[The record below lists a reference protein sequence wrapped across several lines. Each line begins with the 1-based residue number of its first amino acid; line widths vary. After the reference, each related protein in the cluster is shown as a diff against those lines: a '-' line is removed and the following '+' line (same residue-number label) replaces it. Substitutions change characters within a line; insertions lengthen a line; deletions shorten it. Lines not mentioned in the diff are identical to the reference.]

1 MATSE
6 LDTTPVEWKVVRENL
21 VQLHCEDVSWEQAT
35 DKIPLDLVRYLLG
48 DLVPHLSTLVFLRGN
63 RCLFTI
69 DWTKIPNSYAVWQYM
84 VDNSFH
90 KRTSMQVAHYHFTFM
105 LSHVGPKYED
115 LVDLYCQ
122 AHLGEPH
129 PSFRKEDVWVQGS
142 LQLMEHP
149 EMLYLPPNL
158 PGSTPKKANI
168 AKPQAGSDLPSLE
181 EMGQQ
186 ELVELVKQL
195 LAERANRQTPLANPN
210 KDVTVAGHTSMNQES
225 LIQSSQAILQG
236 LAEGGYIHAKTPKFE
251 SFFGDEKKNKLDFD
265 MWERQVMSAATT
277 HSGAAIKQA
286 MMQSLKGQ
294 VLMVT
299 SALPPDA
306 SWEKLLQALKIKY
319 QDKAPYDVLMAQ
331 FYGTKMDIDE
341 KCASFGTRL
350 EQKLNQVSLQYPD
363 KISKTMYWNCV
374 RERFF
379 HGLPK
384 DLRTNLRTQF
394 DSGAIY
400 YQMLELAR
408 IVESENFHENSG
420 IETKATSN
428 KGKSKINV
436 ASVDNPTQQMQQLQ
450 GAVKGLTKLLQNN
463 QQQTQLPQIPLFVS
477 QTGPKGTQENVNTLP
492 QATNGQGST
501 APQRGRGGR
510 GGYRGRGGRG
520 RGGMILCYWCRD
532 FLPKEQA
539 NHKVA
544 QCPYQKQ
551 AKNDWWK
558 NQLSTVQGNA
568 QVAQPNTEE
577 TRKGNYCKI
586 YWRGT
591 SRFPK

>member
-1 MATSE
+1 MATSG
-6 LDTTPVEWKVVRENL
+6 LDTTSVEWKVVRENL

-69 DWTKIPNSYAVWQYM
+69 DWTNIPNSYAVWQYM

-90 KRTSMQVAHYHFTFM
+90 KRTSMQVAHYPFTFM

-142 LQLMEHP
+142 LQPMEHP

-158 PGSTPKKANI
+158 PGSTPKKA
-168 AKPQAGSDLPSLE
+168 KPQPRNDPPRLE
-181 EMGQQ
+181 QMGQQ

-195 LAERANRQTPLANPN
+195 LEERANRQTPLSNPN
-210 KDVTVAGHTSMNQES
+210 KDATVAGHTSMNQES
-225 LIQSSQAILQG
+225 LIQNSQAILQG

-251 SFFGDEKKNKLDFD
+251 SFFGDEKKNKLEFD
-265 MWERQVMSAATT
+265 MWERQVLSAATT

-294 VLMVT
+294 ALMVT

-350 EQKLNQVSLQYPD
+350 EQKLNQVSLQYPN
-363 KISKTMYWNCV
+363 KISETMYWNYV

-384 DLRTNLRTQF
+384 DMRTNLRTQF
-394 DSGAIY
+394 DSGATY

-420 IETKATSN
+420 NETKSTSY
-428 KGKSKINV
+428 KGKSKVNI
-436 ASVDNPTQQMQQLQ
+436 ASVDNPTQQIQQMQQLQ

-463 QQQTQLPQIPLFVS
+463 QQPTQLPQIPQFVP
-477 QTGPKGTQENVNTLP
+477 QIGPKGTQENVITSP

-501 APQRGRGGR
+501 TPQRGRGGR

-520 RGGMILCYWCRD
+520 RGGLMLCYWCRD

-551 AKNDWWK
+551 AKSEYWK
-558 NQLSTVQGNA
+558 NQLGTVQENTQA
-568 QVAQPNTEE
+568 TQSNTEE
-577 TRKGNYCKI
+577 N
-586 YWRGT
+586 
-591 SRFPK
+591 

>member
-90 KRTSMQVAHYHFTFM
+90 KRTSIQVAHYHFTFM

-142 LQLMEHP
+142 LQPMEHP

-168 AKPQAGSDLPSLE
+168 AKPQSRSDLPSLE

-195 LAERANRQTPLANPN
+195 LEERANRPTPLSNRN
-210 KDVTVAGHTSMNQES
+210 KDATVAGHTSMNQES

-265 MWERQVMSAATT
+265 MWERQV
-277 HSGAAIKQA
+277 I
-286 MMQSLKGQ
+286 
-294 VLMVT
+294 
-299 SALPPDA
+299 
-306 SWEKLLQALKIKY
+306 
-319 QDKAPYDVLMAQ
+319 
-331 FYGTKMDIDE
+331 
-341 KCASFGTRL
+341 
-350 EQKLNQVSLQYPD
+350 VS
-363 KISKTMYWNCV
+363 S
-374 RERFF
+374 
-379 HGLPK
+379 H
-384 DLRTNLRTQF
+384 NLFR
-394 DSGAIY
+394 
-400 YQMLELAR
+400 
-408 IVESENFHENSG
+408 
-420 IETKATSN
+420 
-428 KGKSKINV
+428 
-436 ASVDNPTQQMQQLQ
+436 
-450 GAVKGLTKLLQNN
+450 
-463 QQQTQLPQIPLFVS
+463 
-477 QTGPKGTQENVNTLP
+477 
-492 QATNGQGST
+492 GS
-501 APQRGRGGR
+501 
-510 GGYRGRGGRG
+510 
-520 RGGMILCYWCRD
+520 
-532 FLPKEQA
+532 
-539 NHKVA
+539 H
-544 QCPYQKQ
+544 
-551 AKNDWWK
+551 
-558 NQLSTVQGNA
+558 
-568 QVAQPNTEE
+568 
-577 TRKGNYCKI
+577 
-586 YWRGT
+586 
-591 SRFPK
+591 

>member
-21 VQLHCEDVSWEQAT
+21 VQLHCEDVCWEQAT

-69 DWTKIPNSYAVWQYM
+69 DWTNISNSYAVWQYM

-90 KRTSMQVAHYHFTFM
+90 KRTTIQVAHYHFTFM

-129 PSFRKEDVWVQGS
+129 PSFRKEDVWAQGS
-142 LQLMEHP
+142 LQPMEHP

-158 PGSTPKKANI
+158 PGSTPKKA
-168 AKPQAGSDLPSLE
+168 KPQSRNDSPRLE

-195 LAERANRQTPLANPN
+195 LEERANRQTPLSNPN
-210 KDVTVAGHTSMNQES
+210 KDDTVAGHTSMNQES

-265 MWERQVMSAATT
+265 MWERQVLSAATT

-294 VLMVT
+294 ALMVT

-350 EQKLNQVSLQYPD
+350 EQKLNQVNLQYPK
-363 KISKTMYWNCV
+363 KISETMYWNYV

-384 DLRTNLRTQF
+384 DMRTNLRTQF
-394 DSGAIY
+394 DSGATY

-420 IETKATSN
+420 NEAKTTSN

-436 ASVDNPTQQMQQLQ
+436 ASVDNPTQQIQQMQQLQ

-463 QQQTQLPQIPLFVS
+463 QQSTQLPQIPQFVP
-477 QTGPKGTQENVNTLP
+477 QTGSKGTQENVNTLP
-492 QATNGQGST
+492 QTANGQGST
-501 APQRGRGGR
+501 TPQRGRGGR

-520 RGGMILCYWCRD
+520 RGRLILWYWCRD
-532 FLPKEQA
+532 FLPKDQA

-558 NQLSTVQGNA
+558 NQLGTVQGNA
-568 QVAQPNTEE
+568 QVSQSNTEE
-577 TRKGNYCKI
+577 N
-586 YWRGT
+586 
-591 SRFPK
+591 

>member
-1 MATSE
+1 
-6 LDTTPVEWKVVRENL
+6 
-21 VQLHCEDVSWEQAT
+21 
-35 DKIPLDLVRYLLG
+35 
-48 DLVPHLSTLVFLRGN
+48 
-63 RCLFTI
+63 
-69 DWTKIPNSYAVWQYM
+69 
-84 VDNSFH
+84 
-90 KRTSMQVAHYHFTFM
+90 MQVAHYHFTFM

-129 PSFRKEDVWVQGS
+129 PSFRKEDIWVQGS
-142 LQLMEHP
+142 LQPMEHP

-158 PGSTPKKANI
+158 PGFTPKKANI
-168 AKPQAGSDLPSLE
+168 AKPQPRSDLPSCE

-195 LAERANRQTPLANPN
+195 LEERANRPTPLSNPN
-210 KDVTVAGHTSMNQES
+210 KDATVAGHTSMNQES

-265 MWERQVMSAATT
+265 MWERQVLSAATT

-294 VLMVT
+294 ALMVT

-350 EQKLNQVSLQYPD
+350 EQKLNQVSLQYPN
-363 KISKTMYWNCV
+363 KISETMYWNCV
-374 RERFF
+374 RKRFF

-384 DLRTNLRTQF
+384 DMRTNLRTQF
-394 DSGAIY
+394 DSGATY

-420 IETKATSN
+420 NEAKITSN

-436 ASVDNPTQQMQQLQ
+436 ASVDNPTQQIQQMQQLQ

-463 QQQTQLPQIPLFVS
+463 QQPTQLPQIPQFVP
-477 QTGPKGTQENVNTLP
+477 QAGPKGTQENVNTLP

-501 APQRGRGGR
+501 TPQ
-510 GGYRGRGGRG
+510 RGRGGRG
-520 RGGMILCYWCRD
+520 RGGLILCYWCRD

-551 AKNDWWK
+551 AKDDWWK

-568 QVAQPNTEE
+568 QVTQPNSEE
-577 TRKGNYCKI
+577 N
-586 YWRGT
+586 
-591 SRFPK
+591 

>member
-1 MATSE
+1 
-6 LDTTPVEWKVVRENL
+6 
-21 VQLHCEDVSWEQAT
+21 
-35 DKIPLDLVRYLLG
+35 
-48 DLVPHLSTLVFLRGN
+48 
-63 RCLFTI
+63 
-69 DWTKIPNSYAVWQYM
+69 
-84 VDNSFH
+84 
-90 KRTSMQVAHYHFTFM
+90 MQVAHYHFTFM

-122 AHLGEPH
+122 AYLGEPH

-142 LQLMEHP
+142 LQPMEHP
-149 EMLYLPPNL
+149 EMLYLPSTL

-168 AKPQAGSDLPSLE
+168 AKPQSRSDLPSLE

-195 LAERANRQTPLANPN
+195 LEERANRPTPLSNPN

-225 LIQSSQAILQG
+225 LIQNSQAILQG

-294 VLMVT
+294 ALVVT

-331 FYGTKMDIDE
+331 FYSTKMDIDE

-363 KISKTMYWNCV
+363 KISETMYWNCV

-379 HGLPK
+379 HGLSK
-384 DLRTNLRTQF
+384 DMRTNLRTQF
-394 DSGAIY
+394 DSGATY

-420 IETKATSN
+420 TETKNTSN
-428 KGKSKINV
+428 KGKSKVNV
-436 ASVDNPTQQMQQLQ
+436 ASVDNPTQQIQQMQQLQ
-450 GAVKGLTKLLQNN
+450 GAVKGLAKLLQNN
-463 QQQTQLPQIPLFVS
+463 QQQTQLPQVPQFVP

-501 APQRGRGGR
+501 TPQGGRGGR
-510 GGYRGRGGRG
+510 GGYRGRG
-520 RGGMILCYWCRD
+520 RGGLILRYWCRD
-532 FLPKEQA
+532 FLPREQA

-577 TRKGNYCKI
+577 N
-586 YWRGT
+586 
-591 SRFPK
+591 

>member
-69 DWTKIPNSYAVWQYM
+69 DWAKIPNSYAVWQYM

-90 KRTSMQVAHYHFTFM
+90 KRTPIQVAHYHFTFM
-105 LSHVGPKYED
+105 LSHVGPRYEG

-142 LQLMEHP
+142 LQPMEHP

-168 AKPQAGSDLPSLE
+168 AKPQSRSDLPSLE

-195 LAERANRQTPLANPN
+195 LEEKANRPTPLSNPN
-210 KDVTVAGHTSMNQES
+210 KDATVAGHTSMNQES

-265 MWERQVMSAATT
+265 MWERQVLPAATT

-294 VLMVT
+294 ALMVT
-299 SALPPDA
+299 SVLPPDA

-331 FYGTKMDIDE
+331 FHGTKMDIDE

-350 EQKLNQVSLQYPD
+350 EEKLNQVSLQYPN
-363 KISKTMYWNCV
+363 KISETMYCNCV
-374 RERFF
+374 TERFF

-384 DLRTNLRTQF
+384 DMRTNLRTQF
-394 DSGAIY
+394 DSGATY

-408 IVESENFHENSG
+408 IVESNEAK
-420 IETKATSN
+420 TTSN
-428 KGKSKINV
+428 KGKSKVNV
-436 ASVDNPTQQMQQLQ
+436 ASVDNPTQQIQQMQQLQ

-463 QQQTQLPQIPLFVS
+463 QQQTQLPQIPQFVP
-477 QTGPKGTQENVNTLP
+477 QTGQKGIQENVNTLP
-492 QATNGQGST
+492 QATNSQGST
-501 APQRGRGGR
+501 TPQRGRGGR

-520 RGGMILCYWCRD
+520 RGGLILCYWCRD

-544 QCPYQKQ
+544 HCPYQKP
-551 AKNDWWK
+551 AKDDWWK
-558 NQLSTVQGNA
+558 NHISTVQGNA
-568 QVAQPNTEE
+568 QVTQPNSEE
-577 TRKGNYCKI
+577 N
-586 YWRGT
+586 
-591 SRFPK
+591 

>member
-35 DKIPLDLVRYLLG
+35 DKILLDLVRYLLG

-63 RCLFTI
+63 RCFFTI
-69 DWTKIPNSYAVWQYM
+69 DWTKIPNSYAVWQNM

-122 AHLGEPH
+122 AHLGEPY

-142 LQLMEHP
+142 LQPMEHP
-149 EMLYLPPNL
+149 GMLYLPPNL

-168 AKPQAGSDLPSLE
+168 AKPQSRSDLPSLE

-195 LAERANRQTPLANPN
+195 LEERANRPTPLSNPN
-210 KDVTVAGHTSMNQES
+210 KDATVAGHTSMNQES

-236 LAEGGYIHAKTPKFE
+236 LAEGGYIYAKTPKFE

-265 MWERQVMSAATT
+265 MWERQVLSAATT

-294 VLMVT
+294 ALMVT

-350 EQKLNQVSLQYPD
+350 EQKLNQVSLQYPN
-363 KISKTMYWNCV
+363 KISETMYWNYV

-384 DLRTNLRTQF
+384 YMRTNLRTQF
-394 DSGAIY
+394 DSGATY

-420 IETKATSN
+420 NEAKTTSN

-436 ASVDNPTQQMQQLQ
+436 ASVDNPIQQIQQMQQLQ

-463 QQQTQLPQIPLFVS
+463 QQPTQLPQIPQFVP
-477 QTGPKGTQENVNTLP
+477 QAGPKGTQENVNTLP

-501 APQRGRGGR
+501 TPQRGRGGR

-520 RGGMILCYWCRD
+520 RGGLILCYWCRD
-532 FLPKEQA
+532 FLPKDQA

-558 NQLSTVQGNA
+558 NQLGTVQGNA
-568 QVAQPNTEE
+568 QVTQPNIEE
-577 TRKGNYCKI
+577 N
-586 YWRGT
+586 
-591 SRFPK
+591 

>member
-1 MATSE
+1 MATSG
-6 LDTTPVEWKVVRENL
+6 LDTTSVEWKVVRENL

-69 DWTKIPNSYAVWQYM
+69 DWTNIPNSYAVWQYM

-129 PSFRKEDVWVQGS
+129 PSFRKEDVWIQGS
-142 LQLMEHP
+142 LQPMEHP

-158 PGSTPKKANI
+158 PGSTPKKA
-168 AKPQAGSDLPSLE
+168 KPQPRNDPPRLE

-195 LAERANRQTPLANPN
+195 LEERANRQTPLLNPN
-210 KDVTVAGHTSMNQES
+210 KGATVAGHTSMNQES
-225 LIQSSQAILQG
+225 LIQNSQAILQG

-265 MWERQVMSAATT
+265 MWERQVLSAATT

-294 VLMVT
+294 ALMVT

-350 EQKLNQVSLQYPD
+350 EQKLNQVSLQYPN
-363 KISKTMYWNCV
+363 KIGETMYWNYV

-384 DLRTNLRTQF
+384 DMRTNLRTQF
-394 DSGAIY
+394 DSGATY

-420 IETKATSN
+420 NETKSTSY
-428 KGKSKINV
+428 KGKSKVNI
-436 ASVDNPTQQMQQLQ
+436 ASVDNPTQQIQQMQQLQ
-450 GAVKGLTKLLQNN
+450 GAVKSLTKLLQNN
-463 QQQTQLPQIPLFVS
+463 QQPTQLPQIPQFVP
-477 QTGPKGTQENVNTLP
+477 QTGPKGTQENVITSP

-501 APQRGRGGR
+501 TPQRGRGGR

-520 RGGMILCYWCRD
+520 RGGLMLCYWCRD

-551 AKNDWWK
+551 AKSEYWK
-558 NQLSTVQGNA
+558 NQLGTVQENTQA
-568 QVAQPNTEE
+568 TQSNTEE
-577 TRKGNYCKI
+577 N
-586 YWRGT
+586 
-591 SRFPK
+591 

>member
-1 MATSE
+1 MATSG
-6 LDTTPVEWKVVRENL
+6 LDTTSIEWKVVRENL

-35 DKIPLDLVRYLLG
+35 DKIPHDLVRYLLG
-48 DLVPHLSTLVFLRGN
+48 DLVPHLNTLVFLRGN

-69 DWTKIPNSYAVWQYM
+69 DWTNIPNSYAVWQYM
-84 VDNSFH
+84 LDNSFH
-90 KRTSMQVAHYHFTFM
+90 KRSSLQVAHYHFTFM

-115 LVDLYCQ
+115 LVDIYCQ

-142 LQLMEHP
+142 LQPMEHP

-158 PGSTPKKANI
+158 PGSTPKKAN
-168 AKPQAGSDLPSLE
+168 PQPRNDSPRLE

-195 LAERANRQTPLANPN
+195 LEERANKQAPFSNPT
-210 KDVTVAGHTSMNQES
+210 KDATVAGHTSMNQES
-225 LIQSSQAILQG
+225 LIQNSQAILQG

-265 MWERQVMSAATT
+265 MWERQVLSAATT
-277 HSGAAIKQA
+277 HAGSAIKQA

-294 VLMVT
+294 ALMVT
-299 SALPPDA
+299 SALPPEA
-306 SWEKLLQALKIKY
+306 SWEKLLGSLKIKY

-363 KISKTMYWNCV
+363 KISETMYWNYV

-384 DLRTNLRTQF
+384 DMRTNLRTQF
-394 DSGAIY
+394 DSGATY

-420 IETKATSN
+420 NETKATSY
-428 KGKSKINV
+428 KGKSKVNI
-436 ASVDNPTQQMQQLQ
+436 ASVDNPTQQVQQMQQLQ

-463 QQQTQLPQIPLFVS
+463 QQPNQLTQIPQFVP
-477 QTGPKGTQENVNTLP
+477 QTGPKGIQESVITSP
-492 QATNGQGST
+492 QA
-501 APQRGRGGR
+501 QRGRGGR

-520 RGGMILCYWCRD
+520 RGRGGLMLCYWCRD

-551 AKNDWWK
+551 AKSEYWK
-558 NQLSTVQGNA
+558 NQLGTVQENT
-568 QVAQPNTEE
+568 QPTQSNTEE
-577 TRKGNYCKI
+577 N
-586 YWRGT
+586 
-591 SRFPK
+591 

>member
-1 MATSE
+1 MATNE
-6 LDTTPVEWKVVRENL
+6 LDTTSVEWKVVRENL
-21 VQLHCEDVSWEQAT
+21 VQLHCEDVSWDQAT

-129 PSFRKEDVWVQGS
+129 PSFRKEDVRVQGS
-142 LQLMEHP
+142 LQPMEHP

-158 PGSTPKKANI
+158 PGSTPKKADI
-168 AKPQAGSDLPSLE
+168 AKPQSRSDLPSLK

-195 LAERANRQTPLANPN
+195 LEERANRPTPLSNPN
-210 KDVTVAGHTSMNQES
+210 KDATVAGHTSMNQES

-265 MWERQVMSAATT
+265 MWERQVLSAATT

-294 VLMVT
+294 ALMVT
-299 SALPPDA
+299 SALPPEA
-306 SWEKLLQALKIKY
+306 SWDKLLQALKIKY
-319 QDKAPYDVLMAQ
+319 QDKAPCDVLMAQ
-331 FYGTKMDIDE
+331 FYSTKMDIDE

-350 EQKLNQVSLQYPD
+350 EQKLNQVSLQYPN
-363 KISKTMYWNCV
+363 KISKTMYWNYV

-384 DLRTNLRTQF
+384 DMRTNLRTQF
-394 DSGAIY
+394 DSGATY

-420 IETKATSN
+420 NEAKSTSH
-428 KGKSKINV
+428 KGKSKVNV
-436 ASVDNPTQQMQQLQ
+436 ASVDNPTQQIQQMQQLQ

-463 QQQTQLPQIPLFVS
+463 QQPTQLPQIPQFVP
-477 QTGPKGTQENVNTLP
+477 QTGPKGTQENVITSP
-492 QATNGQGST
+492 QATNGQGSAT
-501 APQRGRGGR
+501 PQRGRGGR

-520 RGGMILCYWCRD
+520 RGGLMLCYWCRD

-551 AKNDWWK
+551 AKTDYWK
-558 NQLSTVQGNA
+558 NQLGTVQGNTQA
-568 QVAQPNTEE
+568 TQSNTEE
-577 TRKGNYCKI
+577 N
-586 YWRGT
+586 
-591 SRFPK
+591 

>member
-1 MATSE
+1 MATSG
-6 LDTTPVEWKVVRENL
+6 LDTTSVDWKVVRENL

-69 DWTKIPNSYAVWQYM
+69 DWTNIPNSYAVWQYM

-90 KRTSMQVAHYHFTFM
+90 KRTPIQVAHYHFTFM

-142 LQLMEHP
+142 LQPMEHP

-158 PGSTPKKANI
+158 PGSTPKKAN
-168 AKPQAGSDLPSLE
+168 PQPRNDPPRLE

-195 LAERANRQTPLANPN
+195 LEERANRQAPLSNPT
-210 KDVTVAGHTSMNQES
+210 KDATVAGHTSMNQES
-225 LIQSSQAILQG
+225 LIQNSQAILQG

-265 MWERQVMSAATT
+265 MWERQVLSAATT

-294 VLMVT
+294 ALMVT
-299 SALPPDA
+299 SALPPEA

-350 EQKLNQVSLQYPD
+350 EQKLNQVSLQYPN
-363 KISKTMYWNCV
+363 KISETMYWNYV

-384 DLRTNLRTQF
+384 DMRTNLRTQF
-394 DSGAIY
+394 DSGATY

-420 IETKATSN
+420 NETKSTSY
-428 KGKSKINV
+428 KGKSKVYI
-436 ASVDNPTQQMQQLQ
+436 ASVDNPTQQIQQIQQLQ

-463 QQQTQLPQIPLFVS
+463 QQPTQLPQIPQFVP
-477 QTGPKGTQENVNTLP
+477 QTGPKGTQENVITSP

-501 APQRGRGGR
+501 TPQRGRGGR
-510 GGYRGRGGRG
+510 GRGRGGL
-520 RGGMILCYWCRD
+520 MLCYWCRD

-551 AKNDWWK
+551 AKSEYWK
-558 NQLSTVQGNA
+558 NQLGTVQENT
-568 QVAQPNTEE
+568 QPTQSNTEE
-577 TRKGNYCKI
+577 N
-586 YWRGT
+586 
-591 SRFPK
+591 

>member
-115 LVDLYCQ
+115 LVDLYCE

-142 LQLMEHP
+142 LQPMEHP

-195 LAERANRQTPLANPN
+195 LAERANRQTPLANPK

-251 SFFGDEKKNKLDFD
+251 SFFGDETKNKLDFD
-265 MWERQVMSAATT
+265 LWERQVMSAATT

-294 VLMVT
+294 ALMVT
-299 SALPPDA
+299 TALPPDA

-394 DSGAIY
+394 DSGATY

-420 IETKATSN
+420 VETKATSN

-436 ASVDNPTQQMQQLQ
+436 ASVDNPTQQIQQMQQLQ

-463 QQQTQLPQIPLFVS
+463 QQQTQLPQIPQFVS
-477 QTGPKGTQENVNTLP
+477 QTSQKGTQENVNTLP

-510 GGYRGRGGRG
+510 GGYKGRGGRG

-532 FLPKEQA
+532 FLPKDQA

-544 QCPYQKQ
+544 RCPYQKQ

-558 NQLSTVQGNA
+558 NQLGTVQGNA
-568 QVAQPNTEE
+568 QVTQPNTEE
-577 TRKGNYCKI
+577 N
-586 YWRGT
+586 
-591 SRFPK
+591 

>member
-21 VQLHCEDVSWEQAT
+21 VQLHCEDVSWKQAT

-90 KRTSMQVAHYHFTFM
+90 KRITMQVAHYHFTFM

-142 LQLMEHP
+142 LQPMEHP

-158 PGSTPKKANI
+158 PGSTPKKADI
-168 AKPQAGSDLPSLE
+168 AKPQSRSDLPSLE

-195 LAERANRQTPLANPN
+195 LEERANRQTPLSTPN

-265 MWERQVMSAATT
+265 MWERQVLSAATT

-294 VLMVT
+294 ALMVT
-299 SALPPDA
+299 SSLPPDA

-350 EQKLNQVSLQYPD
+350 EQKLNQVSLQYPN
-363 KISKTMYWNCV
+363 KISETMYWNCV

-379 HGLPK
+379 HGLSK
-384 DLRTNLRTQF
+384 DMRTNLRTQF
-394 DSGAIY
+394 DSGVTY

-420 IETKATSN
+420 IETKPTSN

-436 ASVDNPTQQMQQLQ
+436 VSVDNPTQQIQQMQQLQ

-463 QQQTQLPQIPLFVS
+463 QQPTQLPQIPQFIP
-477 QTGPKGTQENVNTLP
+477 QAGPKGTQENVNNLP

-501 APQRGRGGR
+501 TPQRGRGGR

-520 RGGMILCYWCRD
+520 GRGRGGLILCYWCRD

-558 NQLSTVQGNA
+558 NQIGTVQGNA
-568 QVAQPNTEE
+568 QVSQPNTEE
-577 TRKGNYCKI
+577 N
-586 YWRGT
+586 
-591 SRFPK
+591 

>member
-1 MATSE
+1 MAASE
-6 LDTTPVEWKVVRENL
+6 LDTTPVEWKAVRENL

-48 DLVPHLSTLVFLRGN
+48 DLVPHLNTLVFLRGN
-63 RCLFTI
+63 RCLFMI
-69 DWTKIPNSYAVWQYM
+69 DWTKVPDSYAVWQYM
-84 VDNSFH
+84 LNNSFH

-122 AHLGEPH
+122 AHLGELH

-142 LQLMEHP
+142 LQPMEHP

-168 AKPQAGSDLPSLE
+168 AKPQSRSDLPSLE

-195 LAERANRQTPLANPN
+195 LEERANRQTPLSNPN
-210 KDVTVAGHTSMNQES
+210 KDATVAGHTSMNQES

-236 LAEGGYIHAKTPKFE
+236 LAEGGYIHAKTQKFE

-294 VLMVT
+294 ALMVT

-363 KISKTMYWNCV
+363 KISKTMYWSCV

-379 HGLPK
+379 HGLSK
-384 DLRTNLRTQF
+384 DMRTNLRTQF
-394 DSGAIY
+394 DSGATY

-408 IVESENFHENSG
+408 IVESENFQENSG
-420 IETKATSN
+420 IEAKSTSN
-428 KGKSKINV
+428 KGKSKVNV
-436 ASVDNPTQQMQQLQ
+436 ASVDNPTQQIQQMQQLQ
-450 GAVKGLTKLLQNN
+450 AAVKRLTKLLQNN
-463 QQQTQLPQIPLFVS
+463 QQQTQLPQVPQIVP
-477 QTGPKGTQENVNTLP
+477 QIGPKGTQENVNTLP
-492 QATNGQGST
+492 QATNGQGSAT
-501 APQRGRGGR
+501 PQRGRGGR

-520 RGGMILCYWCRD
+520 RGGLILCYWCRD

-568 QVAQPNTEE
+568 QVAQPSTEE
-577 TRKGNYCKI
+577 N
-586 YWRGT
+586 
-591 SRFPK
+591 